1 MPSHSIAGQAKLY
14 IAEQTKPT
22 YDYDSHILSH
32 HAPRTFKSVLQRI
45 PEETHRG
52 GPQSACG
59 KLHIL
64 PAAECGVPCR
74 GVAWRVDWMSFPW
87 QFWTYAAVGGLFGAV
102 DNGFLVMALRRGDL
116 SVLGPINS
124 YKSVVG
130 IIVGIVLLGE
140 LPSLMGLAGVAIIIL
155 GSYFVFDTT
164 EEGFSWRLLRNRE
177 IQYRIWAMV
186 LTAIEAVLIKKV
198 IIYSDTTVSF
208 IAWCWAGALFSLL
221 QLTVMCVGVRRGLS
235 DVKPREWLTFMALI
249 ICIGMMQYTTNYT
262 FKHINVGYGLALFQ
276 LSTIVSIALGYKI
289 FHEEGIV
296 KKLIGSLIMIGG
308 SVLIIFG

>member
-1 MPSHSIAGQAKLY
+1 M
-14 IAEQTKPT
+14 
-22 YDYDSHILSH
+22 
-32 HAPRTFKSVLQRI
+32 V
-45 PEETHRG
+45 
-52 GPQSACG
+52 
-59 KLHIL
+59 
-64 PAAECGVPCR
+64 
-74 GVAWRVDWMSFPW
+74 WRVDWVSLPW
-87 QFWTYAAVGGLFGAV
+87 QFWAYAAVGGLFGAV
-102 DNGFLVMALRRGDL
+102 GNGFLVMALRRGDL

-221 QLTVMCVGVRRGLS
+221 QLTVMRVGVRRGLS
-235 DVKPREWLTFMALI
+235 DVKPRE
-249 ICIGMMQYTTNYT
+249 
-262 FKHINVGYGLALFQ
+262 
-276 LSTIVSIALGYKI
+276 
-289 FHEEGIV
+289 
-296 KKLIGSLIMIGG
+296 
-308 SVLIIFG
+308 

>member
-1 MPSHSIAGQAKLY
+1 
-14 IAEQTKPT
+14 
-22 YDYDSHILSH
+22 
-32 HAPRTFKSVLQRI
+32 
-45 PEETHRG
+45 
-52 GPQSACG
+52 
-59 KLHIL
+59 
-64 PAAECGVPCR
+64 
-74 GVAWRVDWMSFPW
+74 
-87 QFWTYAAVGGLFGAV
+87 
-102 DNGFLVMALRRGDL
+102 
-116 SVLGPINS
+116 
-124 YKSVVG
+124 
-130 IIVGIVLLGE
+130 
-140 LPSLMGLAGVAIIIL
+140 
-155 GSYFVFDTT
+155 
-164 EEGFSWRLLRNRE
+164 
-177 IQYRIWAMV
+177 MV

-221 QLTVMCVGVRRGLS
+221 QLAVMRVDVRRGLR

-296 KKLIGSLIMIGG
+296 KKLIGSLIMIDG

>member
-1 MPSHSIAGQAKLY
+1 MILTYLAITLRVLSNPFSNVFQKKLTGEGHNPLVVNFISY
-14 IAEQTKPT
+14 LL
-22 YDYDSHILSH
+22 LS
-32 HAPRTFKSVLQRI
+32 V
-45 PEETHRG
+45 
-52 GPQSACG
+52 AC
-59 KLHIL
+59 L
-64 PAAECGVPCR
+64 A
-74 GVAWRVDWMSFPW
+74 VAWRVDWMSFPW

-102 DNGFLVMALRRGDL
+102 GNGFLVMALRRGDL

-164 EEGFSWRLLRNRE
+164 EEGFSWWLLRNRE

-221 QLTVMCVGVRRGLS
+221 QLTVMRVDVQRGLS

-249 ICIGMMQYTTNYT
+249 TCIGMMQYTTNYT

-276 LSTIVSIALGYKI
+276 LSTIVSIVLGYKI

>member
-1 MPSHSIAGQAKLY
+1 MILTYFAILLRVLSNPFSNVFQKKLTGGGHNPLAVNFISYLLLSIACL
-14 IAEQTKPT
+14 T
-22 YDYDSHILSH
+22 
-32 HAPRTFKSVLQRI
+32 
-45 PEETHRG
+45 
-52 GPQSACG
+52 
-59 KLHIL
+59 
-64 PAAECGVPCR
+64 
-74 GVAWRVDWMSFPW
+74 VAWRVDWTALPH
-87 QFWTYAAVGGLFGAV
+87 QFWFYAALGGVFGAV
-102 DNGFLVMALRRGDL
+102 GNGFLVMALKRGDL

-130 IIVGIVLLGE
+130 IIVGVILLGE
-140 LPSLMGLAGVAIIIL
+140 LPSLMGLTGVAVIIF

-164 EEGFSWRLLRNRE
+164 EEGFSWQLLKNRE

-208 IAWCWAGALFSLL
+208 IAWCWAGALFSFL
-221 QLTVMCVGVRRGLS
+221 QLMVMRVGVRHEFRII
-235 DVKPREWLTFMALI
+235 KPREWLTYLALI
-249 ICIGMMQYTTNYT
+249 GCIGMMQYTTNYT

-308 SVLIIFG
+308 SILIIFG

>member
-1 MPSHSIAGQAKLY
+1 MILTYLAILLRVLSNPFSNVFQKKLTGRGHNPLAVNFISY
-14 IAEQTKPT
+14 LL
-22 YDYDSHILSH
+22 LS
-32 HAPRTFKSVLQRI
+32 V
-45 PEETHRG
+45 
-52 GPQSACG
+52 AC
-59 KLHIL
+59 L
-64 PAAECGVPCR
+64 A
-74 GVAWRVDWMSFPW
+74 VAWRVDWTAFPKE
-87 QFWTYAAVGGLFGAV
+87 FWFYVALGGVFGAV
-102 DNGFLVMALRRGDL
+102 GNGFLVMALKRGDL

-130 IIVGIVLLGE
+130 IIVGIILLGE
-140 LPSLMGLAGVAIIIL
+140 LPSLMGLAGVAIIIF

-164 EEGFSWRLLRNRE
+164 EEGFSWKLLKNRE

-208 IAWCWAGALFSLL
+208 ITWCWSGALFSFL
-221 QLTVMCVGVRRGLS
+221 QLLVMRVGVRHEF
-235 DVKPREWLTFMALI
+235 KTIQPREWLTFIALI
-249 ICIGMMQYTTNYT
+249 ACIGMMQYTTNYV

-289 FHEEGIV
+289 FHEQGIV
-296 KKLIGSLIMIGG
+296 KKLVGSLIMIGG

>member
-1 MPSHSIAGQAKLY
+1 MILTYFAILLRVLSNPFSNVFQKRLTGGGHNPLAVNFISYLMLSIACLM
-14 IAEQTKPT
+14 
-22 YDYDSHILSH
+22 
-32 HAPRTFKSVLQRI
+32 
-45 PEETHRG
+45 
-52 GPQSACG
+52 
-59 KLHIL
+59 
-64 PAAECGVPCR
+64 
-74 GVAWRVDWMSFPW
+74 VAWQVDWTALPH
-87 QFWTYAAVGGLFGAV
+87 QFWLYAALGGVFGAV
-102 DNGFLVMALRRGDL
+102 GNGFLVMALKRGDL

-130 IIVGIVLLGE
+130 IIVGVILLGE
-140 LPSLMGLAGVAIIIL
+140 LPSLMGLAGVVIIIF

-164 EEGFSWRLLRNRE
+164 EEGFSWKLLKNRE
-177 IQYRIWAMV
+177 IQYRIWAMA

-208 IAWCWAGALFSLL
+208 IAWCWAGALFSFL
-221 QLTVMCVGVRRGLS
+221 QLVVMRVGVRHEFKLI
-235 DVKPREWLTFMALI
+235 KPHDWLTFLALI
-249 ICIGMMQYTTNYT
+249 GCIGMMQYTTNYT

-289 FHEEGIV
+289 FHEQGIM

>member
-1 MPSHSIAGQAKLY
+1 
-14 IAEQTKPT
+14 
-22 YDYDSHILSH
+22 
-32 HAPRTFKSVLQRI
+32 
-45 PEETHRG
+45 
-52 GPQSACG
+52 
-59 KLHIL
+59 
-64 PAAECGVPCR
+64 
-74 GVAWRVDWMSFPW
+74 MSFPW
-87 QFWTYAAVGGLFGAV
+87 QFWAYAAVGGLFGAV
-102 DNGFLVMALRRGDL
+102 GNGFLVMALRRGDL

-221 QLTVMCVGVRRGLS
+221 QLTVMRVGVRRGLS
-235 DVKPREWLTFMALI
+235 DVKPRE
-249 ICIGMMQYTTNYT
+249 
-262 FKHINVGYGLALFQ
+262 
-276 LSTIVSIALGYKI
+276 
-289 FHEEGIV
+289 
-296 KKLIGSLIMIGG
+296 
-308 SVLIIFG
+308 

>member
-1 MPSHSIAGQAKLY
+1 M
-14 IAEQTKPT
+14 
-22 YDYDSHILSH
+22 
-32 HAPRTFKSVLQRI
+32 
-45 PEETHRG
+45 
-52 GPQSACG
+52 
-59 KLHIL
+59 
-64 PAAECGVPCR
+64 
-74 GVAWRVDWMSFPW
+74 AWRVDWVSLPW
-87 QFWTYAAVGGLFGAV
+87 QFWAYAAVGGLFGAV
-102 DNGFLVMALRRGDL
+102 GNGFLVMALRRGDL

-140 LPSLMGLAGVAIIIL
+140 LPSLMGLARVAIIIL

-164 EEGFSWRLLRNRE
+164 EEVFSWRLLRNRE

-221 QLTVMCVGVRRGLS
+221 QLTVMRVGVRRGLS